1 MGMPKTSWVTKYQQK
16 SDSANLANIRNEK
29 SFIYF
34 LIDVVCDNDS
44 ADICHKSFL
53 ISRKKL
59 KFNLFLLFESDNV
72 FFIESLLFQG
82 KSNSILN

>member
-59 KFNLFLLFESDNV
+59 KFNLFLLFVSDNV
-72 FFIESLLFQG
+72 FSLNHFCF
-82 KSNSILN
+82 KENEIAF

>member
-1 MGMPKTSWVTKYQQK
+1 MAMPKKRWVTKCQQK
-16 SDSANLANIRNEK
+16 SDFANLANIRHEK

-34 LIDVVCDNDS
+34 LIDVVCDNDG

-53 ISRKKL
+53 ISRKSL

-72 FFIESLLFQG
+72 FSLNHFCFKENQ
-82 KSNSILN
+82 IPF